1 MRLQA
6 ALNGAR
12 PADTRHLPLTPAAIA
27 ADALACR
34 MAGADCLHLHPRD
47 AEARESLFPDD
58 VADVLNAVRA
68 AVPGM
73 AVGISTGDWIVPRL
87 GRLRDMESWSV
98 LPDFVSVNLAE
109 PDAEDVLALMRR
121 RGIGIELG
129 LGSVADLERLIAMPG
144 DPTRGAVRVMIEMD
158 TGGFATA
165 RHEAGLLHRMLAQV
179 MPGVPQLLHGFEQSA
194 WEFVALARDWGCQTR
209 IGLEDVLLL
218 PGGEPGCNAQMVA
231 QAQAILGAANR
242 VTDAAKG

>member
-1 MRLQA
+1 MRIQA

-12 PADTRHLPLTPAAIA
+12 PADTPHLPISPEAMAKDAIA
-27 ADALACR
+27 CR
-34 MAGADCLHLHPRD
+34 AAGADCLHLHPRD
-47 AEARESLFPDD
+47 AQACESLFPED
-58 VADVLNAVRA
+58 VARVINAIRP

-73 AVGISTGDWIVPRL
+73 AIGISTGDWITPRL

-109 PDAEDVLALMRR
+109 PDAGDVLALMRR

-129 LGSVADLERLIAMPG
+129 LSSVADLERLIAMPG
-144 DPTRGAVRVMIEMD
+144 DPMRGAVRVMIEMN
-158 TGGFATA
+158 TGSFATA

-209 IGLEDVLLL
+209 IGLEDVLAL
-218 PGGEPGCNAQMVA
+218 PGGVPADNAQIVA
-231 QAQAILGAANR
+231 RARAILDGADPDGASG
-242 VTDAAKG
+242 AG